1 LTQKKPLLSILI
13 PTYRCVHCIQRI
25 LKIFEKQSG
34 DNCEIIIS
42 DDSPGDEV
50 VNFVS
55 NWKKKYVASKWNVT
69 VHHNTPSLGAVDN
82 WNSLLDKAQGDYCL
96 LLHHDEFPLGDNFI
110 NKVTDVLS
118 INAAIDVLIMDCVLV
133 DIDTGFSRQ
142 HAPSWL
148 RNLSAKYFPEYLFRR
163 NIIGP
168 VSTLIVRRSVFP
180 RFNEKLQWLVD
191 VELYV
196 RLFTQGITI
205 KTAANIQIGSAPD
218 KNHSITASL
227 GNEVFRIKQRE
238 LEYLRDLYG
247 DVFWIKKFNWKNPV
261 RLLLYLIESLLW
273 LNFKVFRYAK
283 SFYRYILNIK
293 NPV

>member
-1 LTQKKPLLSILI
+1 MVPAYNYPIG
-13 PTYRCVHCIQRI
+13 VERI
-25 LKIFEKQSG
+25 LSKLSSEYSEDI
-34 DNCEIIIS
+34 EIIVF
-42 DDSPGDEV
+42 DDSSDNEV
-50 VNFVS
+50 H
-55 NWKKKYVASKWNVT
+55 NVCT
-69 VHHNTPSLGAVDN
+69 AYKDAFYSFIYKHNNPAMGAIDN
-82 WNSLLDKAQGDYCL
+82 WNSLLDEAQGEYCL
-96 LLHHDEFPLGDNFI
+96 LLHHDEFPLGDNFV
-110 NKVTDVLS
+110 NKVINSLS
-118 INAAIDVLIMDCVLV
+118 INATTDVLIMDLVLV
-133 DIDTGFSRQ
+133 DINTGFIRQ

-191 VELYV
+191 VELYE

-227 GNEVFRIKQRE
+227 GNEVVRIKQKE
-238 LEYLRDLYG
+238 LEHLRDLYG
-247 DVFWIKKFNWKNPV
+247 NTFWIKRFNWKNPV

-283 SFYRYILNIK
+283 SFYRYIFNIK
-293 NPV
+293 KPV

>member
-1 LTQKKPLLSILI
+1 MTQKKSLLSILI
-13 PTYRCVHCIQRI
+13 PTYNYPAGVERI
-25 LKIFEKQSG
+25 LSKLSREYSTDI
-34 DNCEIIIS
+34 EIIVS
-42 DDSPGDEV
+42 DDSSDDKV
-50 VNFVS
+50 QDICSFYKDAFHLFIYKRN
-55 NWKKKYVASKWNVT
+55 N
-69 VHHNTPSLGAVDN
+69 PSLGAVNN
-82 WNSLLDKAQGDYCL
+82 WNSLLDRAQGDYCL
-96 LLHHDEFPLGDNFI
+96 LLHHDEFPLSANFI
-110 NKVTDVLS
+110 GKVTGTLS
-118 INAAIDVLIMDCVLV
+118 VNAAIDVLIMDLVLV
-133 DIDTGFSRQ
+133 DINTGFIRQ

-247 DVFWIKKFNWKNPV
+247 DTFWIKKFNWKNPV

-283 SFYRYILNIK
+283 SFYRYIFNIK
-293 NPV
+293 KPA

>member
-1 LTQKKPLLSILI
+1 MTQKKLLLSVLI
-13 PTYRCVHCIQRI
+13 PTYNYPIGVERI
-25 LKIFEKQSG
+25 LSKLSSEYSEDI
-34 DNCEIIIS
+34 EIIVF
-42 DDSPGDEV
+42 DDSSDNEV
-50 VNFVS
+50 H
-55 NWKKKYVASKWNVT
+55 NVCT
-69 VHHNTPSLGAVDN
+69 AYKDAFYSFIYKHNDPAMGAVVN
-82 WNSLLDKAQGDYCL
+82 WNSLLDEAQGEYCL
-96 LLHHDEFPLGDNFI
+96 LLHHDEFPLGDNFV
-110 NKVTDVLS
+110 NKVADALS
-118 INAAIDVLIMDCVLV
+118 INAAIDVLIMDLVLV
-133 DIDTGFSRQ
+133 DINTGFIRQ
-142 HAPSWL
+142 HAPGWL

-168 VSTLIVRRSVFP
+168 VSTLIVRRGVFP

-205 KTAANIQIGSAPD
+205 KTAANILIGSAPD

-247 DVFWIKKFNWKNPV
+247 DTFWIKKFNWKNPV

-273 LNFKVFRYAK
+273 LNFTVFRYAK
-283 SFYRYILNIK
+283 SFYRYIFNIK
-293 NPV
+293 KPV

>member
-1 LTQKKPLLSILI
+1 MVPAYNYPIG
-13 PTYRCVHCIQRI
+13 VERI
-25 LKIFEKQSG
+25 LSKLSSEYSEDI
-34 DNCEIIIS
+34 EIIVF
-42 DDSPGDEV
+42 DDSSDNEV
-50 VNFVS
+50 H
-55 NWKKKYVASKWNVT
+55 NVCT
-69 VHHNTPSLGAVDN
+69 AYKDAFYSFIYKHNNPAMGAIDN
-82 WNSLLDKAQGDYCL
+82 WNSLLDEAQGEYCL
-96 LLHHDEFPLGDNFI
+96 LLHHDEFPLGDNFV
-110 NKVTDVLS
+110 NKVINSLS
-118 INAAIDVLIMDCVLV
+118 INATTDVLIMDLVLV
-133 DIDTGFSRQ
+133 DINTGFIRQ

-227 GNEVFRIKQRE
+227 GNEVVRIKQKE
-238 LEYLRDLYG
+238 LEHLRDLYG
-247 DVFWIKKFNWKNPV
+247 NTFWIKRFNWKNPV

-283 SFYRYILNIK
+283 SFYRYIFNIK
-293 NPV
+293 KPV

>member
-1 LTQKKPLLSILI
+1 LTQKKLLLSVLI
-13 PTYRCVHCIQRI
+13 PTYNYPIGVERI
-25 LKIFEKQSG
+25 LSKLSSEYSEDI
-34 DNCEIIIS
+34 EIIVF
-42 DDSPGDEV
+42 DDSSDNEV
-50 VNFVS
+50 H
-55 NWKKKYVASKWNVT
+55 NVCT
-69 VHHNTPSLGAVDN
+69 AYKDAFYSFIYKHNDPAMGAVVN
-82 WNSLLDKAQGDYCL
+82 WNSLLDEAQGEYCL
-96 LLHHDEFPLGDNFI
+96 LLHHDEFPLGDNFV
-110 NKVTDVLS
+110 NKVADALS
-118 INAAIDVLIMDCVLV
+118 INAAIDVLIMDLVLV
-133 DIDTGFSRQ
+133 DINTGFIRQ
-142 HAPSWL
+142 HAPGWL

-205 KTAANIQIGSAPD
+205 KTAANILIGSAPD

-247 DVFWIKKFNWKNPV
+247 DTFWIKKFNWKNPV

-273 LNFKVFRYAK
+273 LNFTVFRYAK
-283 SFYRYILNIK
+283 SFYRYIFNIK
-293 NPV
+293 KPV